1 MPFIEEWLWFWF
13 TYLEHLA
20 HPSHLWSADALDLL
34 VFQVED
40 FMVEAAETSI
50 NLLGKTSD
58 IASSGYSAASWV
70 GLHVTLGVL
79 EATYDLT

>member
-1 MPFIEEWLWFWF
+1 
-13 TYLEHLA
+13 
-20 HPSHLWSADALDLL
+20 LDLL